1 MQEQPA
7 EQAPVEAAPT
17 ADAPTDTMPPDHSQA
32 DHTHAEV
39 GAPGTE
45 HAAAAHESFFH
56 DPTFWVAVA
65 FVLVV
70 AAVGRKVWG
79 AMSSGLDAR
88 AAAIRVQIEE
98 AKKLR
103 EDAQALLAEYQ
114 KKQRD
119 AMAEAEQIVA
129 QAKQA
134 AARLKVEAEQDL
146 VNAIERRKQQALER
160 IAQSE
165 AQALHDVRNTAIDVA
180 LNAAETLIRQNLSD
194 QQKQA
199 LADQAITEL
208 SKRLN

>member
-1 MQEQPA
+1 MQDA
-7 EQAPVEAAPT
+7 EHG
-17 ADAPTDTMPPDHSQA
+17 ADSM
-32 DHTHAEV
+32 HAEV
-39 GAPGTE
+39 GA
-45 HAAAAHESFFH
+45 HAHEAAHDEGVFQ
-56 DPTFWVAVA
+56 DPAFWVGLA
-65 FVLVV
+65 FVTIVV
-70 AAVGRKVWG
+70 LAARKVVRMVN
-79 AMSSGLDAR
+79 ASLDAR
-88 AAAIRVQIEE
+88 AAAIRIQIEE

-119 AMAEAEQIVA
+119 AMAEAEQIIA
-129 QAKQA
+129 QAKQS

-146 VNAIERRKQQALER
+146 ANSIERRKQQALER

-180 LNAAETLIRQNLSD
+180 LNAAETLIQQNLST

>member
-1 MQEQPA
+1 MQEHTA
-7 EQAPVEAAPT
+7 EGAPVEGA
-17 ADAPTDTMPPDHSQA
+17 ADA
-32 DHTHAEV
+32 THAEV
-39 GAPGTE
+39 GA
-45 HAAAAHESFFH
+45 HAHGAEASHESFFH
-56 DPTFWVAVA
+56 DPAFWVALA
-65 FVLVV
+65 FIIVV
-70 AAVGRKVWG
+70 AAVGRKVMG
-79 AMSSGLDAR
+79 AMTSGLDAR
-88 AAAIRVQIEE
+88 AAAIRTQIEE
-98 AKKLR
+98 ARKLR

-119 AMAEAEQIVA
+119 AMAEAEQIIA

-146 VNAIERRKQQALER
+146 INAIERRKQQALDR

-165 AQALHDVRNTAIDVA
+165 AQALLDVRNTAIDVA

-194 QQKQA
+194 QQKQT